1 MGDTTAQMEIAKKET
16 VELAA
21 RKGHELGDFKEFA
34 GGAVSIALCKQC
46 TRFGIAEIFT
56 SGGHVIRG
64 SAVTFDCGGRKV
76 ENSI

>member
-1 MGDTTAQMEIAKKET
+1 MADTTVQMETLKKET

-21 RKGHELGDFKEFA
+21 RKGHELGPFKEFA

-46 TRFGIAEIFT
+46 TRFGVAEIYPA
-56 SGGHVIRG
+56 GQAVRG
-64 SAVTFDCGGRKV
+64 SALTFDCGGRKV